1 MPEEICSF
9 SGLPQ
14 RSCAHCKYPRGV
26 RYGLHRGVYKGS
38 PVVEIV
44 KDGGPVH
51 PHDEHFRFGVAKARL
66 LLTAL
71 PMIRHFAEVGDEIVD
86 VIPGELAVPDTSG
99 GAVKV
104 WVEMHPEFVRS
115 SGETIDRPWLHMRSS
130 AVSIGVGYEK
140 AKAICALADQLRQW
154 VERPA

>member
-1 MPEEICSF
+1 M
-9 SGLPQ
+9 
-14 RSCAHCKYPRGV
+14 
-26 RYGLHRGVYKGS
+26 GS
-38 PVVEIV
+38 PVVEIM

-71 PMIRHFAEVGDEIVD
+71 DVIRRFVELGDEIVD
-86 VIPGELAVPDTSG
+86 VRGDELQVPDIVG
-99 GAVKV
+99 GVVTV

-115 SGETIDRPWLHMRSS
+115 SGETIERPWLHMRSS
-130 AVSIGVGYEK
+130 VASIGVGYEK

-154 VERPA
+154 VERPTT